1 MTKVTFERVHDG
13 EINETS
19 KLEQQG
25 PPPRYQQAEKKT
37 SNIKEF
43 AKNVHNN
50 LNFHPHH
57 PHPHLCCH
65 YSREIH
71 C

>member
-1 MTKVTFERVHDG
+1 MTISDKMTFECNHDG

-37 SNIKEF
+37 SNTNELHYF
-43 AKNVHNN
+43 WSGPHNFG
-50 LNFHPHH
+50 LMTQ
-57 PHPHLCCH
+57 
-65 YSREIH
+65 
-71 C
+71 

>member
-37 SNIKEF
+37 SNTKEF
-43 AKNVHNN
+43 AKNFHSHH
-50 LNFHPHH
+50 LHPHH